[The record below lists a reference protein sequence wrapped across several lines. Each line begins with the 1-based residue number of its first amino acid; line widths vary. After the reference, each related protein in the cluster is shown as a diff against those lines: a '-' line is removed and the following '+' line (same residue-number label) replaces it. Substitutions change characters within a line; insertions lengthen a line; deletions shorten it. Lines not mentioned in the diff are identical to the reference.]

1 MATATN
7 YLGTST
13 GLMWDTLLPG
23 VVPVTL
29 YVAVQDR
36 VTEVAEDTVRG
47 LLSVLVPHQTRGQ
60 LQLGQPQLSP
70 SDTVFLLKCSVILAH
85 CGGLTLAGGQVP
97 TKATLSLPLLN
108 WTGERKYNERHM
120 G

>member
-29 YVAVQDR
+29 YVAVQDG
-36 VTEVAEDTVRG
+36 VTEVAEDTVHG
-47 LLSVLVPHQTRGQ
+47 LLSVLVPHQTQWSAPAGPATVVPERYCIFTKMQCHPGALWWVDPGWRPSAHQ
-60 LQLGQPQLSP
+60 SCSITPPPQL
-70 SDTVFLLKCSVILAH
+70 DR
-85 CGGLTLAGGQVP
+85 
-97 TKATLSLPLLN
+97 
-108 WTGERKYNERHM
+108 GEKI
-120 G
+120 